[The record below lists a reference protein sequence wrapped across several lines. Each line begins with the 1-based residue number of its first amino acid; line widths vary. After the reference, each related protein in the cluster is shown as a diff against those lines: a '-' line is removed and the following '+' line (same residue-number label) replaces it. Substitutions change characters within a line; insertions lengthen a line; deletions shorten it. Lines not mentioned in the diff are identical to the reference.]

1 MIQTEVYIDCVYRW
15 CLGEDVNDMLNTDR
29 ISDNGIYITIATQS
43 GEIKDLNDK
52 IIDIINQPNW

>member
-1 MIQTEVYIDCVYRW
+1 MIQTEVYIDCVDRW
-15 CLGEDVNDMLNTDR
+15 CLAIDAGDMMETGR